1 MLFETYSG
9 RMVDLLDLRVED
21 LVLEDMLV
29 PLSRIG
35 RYGNHSEFL
44 YSVGHHTLI
53 CAELARLNGESDEVI
68 RYVLG
73 HDLSESYLGDIPRPL
88 KRHLSMYGEIEE
100 NVQNVIWE
108 FLGLAVPDQEMTD
121 KILKYDNGVLYWESY
136 LVKRNVGEWG
146 SNFKDEELMK
156 FGGIVEEMMVPTET
170 SSLLVYESMDNLFK
184 EYFSGLYV
192 G

>member
-9 RMVDLLDLRVED
+9 RMVDLLNLRVED
-21 LVLEDMLV
+21 LHVDDMLV

-35 RYGNHSEFL
+35 RYGNHTEFL

-88 KRHLSMYGEIEE
+88 KRHLAMYGEIEE
-100 NVQNVIWE
+100 RVQNTIWE
-108 FLGLAVPDQEMTD
+108 FLGLDVPDQAMTD
-121 KILKYDNGVLYWESY
+121 KILKYDNGVLYWEAY
-136 LVKRNVGEWG
+136 LVKRNVGNWG
-146 SNFKDEELMK
+146 ENFRDSDLER
-156 FGGIVEEMMVPTET
+156 FGGIVEEMMVPEDGST
-170 SSLLVYESMDNLFK
+170 LMVYESLTELYRK
-184 EYFSGLYV
+184 YFSMLYV